1 MLKEGVFSN
10 FPIKKKKGYEY
21 DIHFTIYTFEYIGQV

>member
-10 FPIKKKKGYEY
+10 FPIKKKGYEY